1 MFRKV
6 SITFL
11 WLFLWFSVLLIGFA
25 FSFFLVFGSSQN
37 QVDMAIINAG
47 QMDEESNGF
56 NGFGSNIANIASY
69 FMNSSSTYDLIS
81 DENDNQQEVKTSN
94 SVSKEGFANIY
105 DSFLKF
111 MVMMKDEFEFDDLP
125 FETNPVTSRL
135 LFVTFIFLV
144 TIVLINLLNGL
155 AITDIQAI
163 QREVISWSFSPSSLY
178 YICMCV

>member
-1 MFRKV
+1 M
-6 SITFL
+6 
-11 WLFLWFSVLLIGFA
+11 LIGFA
-25 FSFFLVFGSSQN
+25 FSFFFVFGSAQN
-37 QVDMAIINAG
+37 QVGMAIINAG
-47 QMDEESNGF
+47 QIDAEFKG
-56 NGFGSNIANIASY
+56 GSNIANIASY

-81 DENDNQQEVKTSN
+81 NEDGHQQEVKTSKN
-94 SVSKEGFANIY
+94 LSQEGFANIY

-125 FETNPVTSRL
+125 FDTNPVTSRL

-163 QREVISWSFSPSSLY
+163 QREVISWSFSPSSL
-178 YICMCV
+178 